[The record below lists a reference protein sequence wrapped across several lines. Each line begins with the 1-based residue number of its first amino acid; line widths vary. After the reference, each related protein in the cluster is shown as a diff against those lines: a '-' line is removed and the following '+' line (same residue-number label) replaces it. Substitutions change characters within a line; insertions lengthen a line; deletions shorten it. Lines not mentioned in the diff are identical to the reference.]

1 MARRSVKRFTAQQ
14 KLKIVKEGLLPNI
27 RVADLCRHYDIY
39 PTDYYLSGLPD
50 VYRKKCQGK

>member
-39 PTDYYLSGLPD
+39 PTDYYRWKNS
-50 VYRKKCQGK
+50 KKSPA